1 MIKRIFIFLV
11 LFLLENKN
19 IVGGLEVIYY
29 QDFTQDLS
37 CQDLFSKYLSMV
49 SGSFYGN
56 CQLQCKRSDNLKQA
70 DILSLDMN
78 NFKSQYQIIKFIQY
92 QYSFLGFDIVY
103 ITSQQQIF
111 YIYIFD
117 GNDLLY
123 TQQLNE
129 HSASTNIEYNYS
141 LKCAQN
147 TNFVQVSKDIYQLNE
162 ILTSTKIQVRI
173 EQKGTSN
180 QNFYGILKL
189 RVWANCVENCDVC
202 LNRKNCKSCLS
213 GFDRYILP
221 SGQKVCDQ
229 TYNCNKQNC
238 FSCIKSSPDTQTIR
252 CVKCLP
258 GYSLDIG
265 FNCIPNPG
273 GDCSSQKYQSNGSG
287 CQNYST
293 QCYIQKQN
301 TYYNWQPCPSQVNL
315 SEYKCL
321 NSQSILIYE
330 HKNYS
335 LYTCGCPINNCIQCP
350 DKGSCSQCQIGF
362 TYDPIK
368 FECKF
373 VACPQYYVRDLET
386 GLCNSICTANCQKC
400 DSNQKCQLCFPNYY
414 IMTLNPTNCALCK
427 IENCSQCSGEGLCQQ
442 CKSNFILSPD
452 RTSCN
457 SCKINNC
464 IFCVVN
470 QPNLCQTC
478 LPVDGQTVQCKLNC
492 SIDNC
497 KECQD
502 PPNNKTQCKAC
513 NSGYVLD
520 LMTNQCISTQCQ
532 VPQCSQCQLYKT
544 NLCNLCN
551 NKYNLDSNFQCTL
564 SANND
569 FVVQQTVIQNVGY
582 NITLAFQYQIVT
594 DYQNIDR
601 QLNIQIKN
609 YVNQFQISFLQV
621 QEKSINFQ
629 LQLSDNCKNKNL
641 IIQMNDPSFVQ
652 INNVANPQKEVNLK
666 DYVILSQS
674 QIEQSQQTKQ
684 VASGASTSLLIMV
697 ILMIVIGNTYVLF
710 STIDLA
716 TFIYFMLF
724 IDVRYP
730 DNVISFCSIFQNF
743 QFAFIPNSI
752 QVYLMD
758 SNYTQPYTPKNF
770 IDNGYDAYFFNG
782 AGQSLTTMAGIIAI
796 YGIIKILS
804 YIPITSIRV
813 YIRSKIKSGWEYC
826 GFFDMVGSVYVYL
839 LISCLLQFN
848 CFQFDESLAF
858 INYTLFSLTL
868 LFTIIYPI
876 MITIFIKKCKN
887 LNDPQI
893 QLQFGSIIGGL
904 VLPETQTETEN
915 DQQDSKISQE
925 SKQEQKIKHVQL
937 TRQKHLQ
944 YKWSRYT
951 NVILYARKIIY
962 MMALLYFYGQ
972 VPQEKK
978 VDNIKN
984 GISELLLVIIQ
995 ITICFLVKDDDS
1007 QREEERYNIG
1017 WIIVGSASFILTIHI
1032 FSVIIDLIKGIYN
1045 LVKDFICTLIKS
1057 KAEIEKL
1064 KQEKLAEE
1072 QNKQN
1077 KLLRIASQI
1086 SIDKLRSLKN
1096 RLSLIQQSQL
1106 DTSSTSI
1113 QKHQIKQKKN
1123 IIQPKNNQN
1132 NNFLVLQNQQ
1142 ENISQSN
1149 KNHQKD
1155 EENKIQKN
1163 KKSSIGQKNL
1173 QDHEKTNLQNSFTC
1187 CKSINNQTTYRTLSS
1202 VPKTINISNNNLL
1215 TANSPS

>member
-1 MIKRIFIFLV
+1 MHCPYYV
-11 LFLLENKN
+11 WLE
-19 IVGGLEVIYY
+19 EVFYK
-29 QDFTQDLS
+29 DFTYVLS
-37 CQDLFSKYLSMV
+37 CDDLFSTDLSFTQGYATGDCQQACQ
-49 SGSFYGN
+49 GSPNPDECNIFTFTQVNDPIGI
-56 CQLQCKRSDNLKQA
+56 QISKHILKP
-70 DILSLDMN
+70 
-78 NFKSQYQIIKFIQY
+78 
-92 QYSFLGFDIVY
+92 YSFFGVDFVY
-103 ITSQQQIF
+103 LIR
-111 YIYIFD
+111 D
-117 GNDLLY
+117 NP
-123 TQQLNE
+123 
-129 HSASTNIEYNYS
+129 
-141 LKCAQN
+141 
-147 TNFVQVSKDIYQLNE
+147 
-162 ILTSTKIQVRI
+162 LTLS
-173 EQKGTSN
+173 
-180 QNFYGILKL
+180 ILKL

-202 LNRKNCKSCLS
+202 QDDTNCSQCLE
-213 GFDRYILP
+213 GFDKYTLQ
-221 SGQKVCDQ
+221 SGQKVCEQ
-229 TYNCNKQNC
+229 TYNCNINNC
-238 FSCIKSSPDTQTIR
+238 FSCIKSQTSSQKAE

-258 GYSLDIG
+258 GYSLDADS
-265 FNCIPNPG
+265 NCIANYG
-273 GDCSSQKYQSNGSG
+273 GVCPTNQYQSTDSG

-293 QCYIQKQN
+293 RCYQIIQNRSWKA
-301 TYYNWQPCPSQVNL
+301 CPSYSNL

-321 NSQSILIYE
+321 NDLTIFIYE
-330 HKNYS
+330 HKNFQ
-335 LYTCGCPINNCIQCP
+335 LYYCGCSVDNCIRCP
-350 DKGSCSQCQIGF
+350 VENQCSQCRLGF
-362 TYDPIK
+362 TYDPINK
-368 FECKF
+368 SCNF
-373 VACPQYYVRDLET
+373 VACPVLYSRNIET
-386 GLCNSICTANCQKC
+386 GLCNKNCRGIDCQQC
-400 DSNQKCQLCFPNYY
+400 DQNQQCILCNPSGKYY
-414 IMTLNPTNCALCK
+414 IVTAKPTDCALCT
-427 IENCSQCSGEGLCQQ
+427 IQNCQQCSGEGLCQQ
-442 CKSNFILSPD
+442 CQSNFILSQD
-452 RTSCN
+452 RSTCIP
-457 SCKINNC
+457 CKIDNC
-464 IFCVVN
+464 ITCVVN

-478 LPVDGQTVQCKLNC
+478 LPGYVKSQDNSICSCSVQNCQVCNSQNGKICDLCAIGYLISQDKQQCSCAAPNCIQCIPSNGSKCQTLDGQTVQCKLNC
-492 SIDNC
+492 NIDNC

-502 PPNNKTQCKAC
+502 PPNNKTQCKTC

-520 LMTNQCISTQCQ
+520 PMTNQCVSTQCQ
-532 VPQCSQCQLYKT
+532 VPQCNQCQLYKT
-544 NLCNLCN
+544 NLCHLCN
-551 NKYNLDSNFQCTL
+551 NKYDLDSNFQCNL

-904 VLPETQTETEN
+904 VLPETETEN

-972 VPQEKK
+972 VYLQIIIFNSMNILLSIYYLYIRPQEKK

-1017 WIIVGSASFILTIHI
+1017 WIIVGSASLILTIHI

-1106 DTSSTSI
+1106 DLSTTSI
-1113 QKHQIKQKKN
+1113 QKHQAKPKQI
-1123 IIQPKNNQN
+1123 IIQPKNN
-1132 NNFLVLQNQQ
+1132 FLELKNQQ
-1142 ENISQSN
+1142 ENIVQSN
-1149 KNHQKD
+1149 KNNNID
-1155 EENKIQKN
+1155 EENQVQENEEKKSTYEQKN
-1163 KKSSIGQKNL
+1163 SPDNQ
-1173 QDHEKTNLQNSFTC
+1173 KTNLQNSFTC
-1187 CKSINNQTTYRTLSS
+1187 CYSQNNQTTHRTLSS
-1202 VPKTINISNNNLL
+1202 VPKSINISNNGLL
-1215 TANSPS
+1215 AANSPY